1 MALAFVPWVLP
12 MGRGKIE
19 RKWFFSWE
27 EHKRKER
34 VRYCRLQ
41 EDTKRVR
48 VRAKKKEATQEKRER
63 AAKSE
68 PLREKKTVK
77 RELCMK
83 KKIERRE

>member
-1 MALAFVPWVLP
+1 

-48 VRAKKKEATQEKRER
+48 VRAKKKEAPHKKKKNKREQPR
-63 AAKSE
+63 GSH
-68 PLREKKTVK
+68 LEKKKT
-77 RELCMK
+77 
-83 KKIERRE
+83 I